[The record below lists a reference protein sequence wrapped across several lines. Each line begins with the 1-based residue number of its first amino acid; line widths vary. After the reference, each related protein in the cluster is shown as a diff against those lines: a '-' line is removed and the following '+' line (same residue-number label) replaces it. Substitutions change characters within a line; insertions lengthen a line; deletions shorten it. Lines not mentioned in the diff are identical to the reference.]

1 MPIFSSTIE
10 NLVPSKAPQPYY
22 RFDGLNDSI
31 TLTAGHNSNVGS
43 FEVWFLHEADT
54 GSGTYQFIFTDA
66 NSNFELAYTPAS
78 SGTLTF
84 YVANSGL
91 GWSGYER
98 DDKWHHVVGTF
109 DVSGN
114 SKKLYFDGDLVANTT
129 CSTGTNGSNQ
139 YLGSRGG
146 SYPWCGQISSFRYFN
161 NALTATEVK
170 ELYSGKSVPF
180 WLKESNQTVLNTGT
194 AANTSFAGFSNA
206 SATTFS
212 ATDDAVSTASVAIQL
227 TGTIKKGE
235 AYVLTM
241 NHSTF
246 TGVSGVYAKIMEVTY
261 GGNTYLSMYGDW
273 FTSGKVTH
281 VGRAIANSISNPY
294 LVIYYTTTASTNIVV
309 SDIKLTR
316 AGAIAEYDGSG
327 IASDKWFDKSG
338 NDLHG
343 TVSGATVE
351 NAPSGDD
358 GLVYEE
364 GTWTPDFYGSTG
376 GSHTYG
382 SEGRYTRIGN
392 QVTCRFDKA
401 SFTWT
406 TGFSGNLFVR
416 GLPFTGE
423 ANANHLSC
431 ATDAYYYPGSTW
443 QSTDECGIL
452 FLKNSADASLYC
464 RIRDVGGD
472 SDTAFPASRLNGEA
486 NQFFGFMFTYHV

>member
-351 NAPSGDD
+351 NAPAGDD

-364 GTWTPDFYGSTG
+364 GTWTPVLKSGSNTISFSAIG
-376 GSHTYG
+376 TAT
-382 SEGRYTRIGN
+382 YTRIGDM
-392 QVTCRFDKA
+392 VTVNW
-401 SFTWT
+401 SFSNVT
-406 TGFSGNLFVR
+406 TSGSLAAGTVIQ
-416 GLPFTGE
+416 GLPYTAGK
-423 ANANHLSC
+423 ARYAV
-431 ATDAYYYPGSTW
+431 GSIFHSYVTHFDTVPNVSRIET
-443 QSTDECGIL
+443 STSEVDLI
-452 FLKNSADASLYC
+452 NQ
-464 RIRDVGGD
+464 
-472 SDTAFPASRLNGEA
+472 PASSNYA
-486 NQFFGFMFTYHV
+486 NTTIDAVGAGTYGGWSLTYFVA